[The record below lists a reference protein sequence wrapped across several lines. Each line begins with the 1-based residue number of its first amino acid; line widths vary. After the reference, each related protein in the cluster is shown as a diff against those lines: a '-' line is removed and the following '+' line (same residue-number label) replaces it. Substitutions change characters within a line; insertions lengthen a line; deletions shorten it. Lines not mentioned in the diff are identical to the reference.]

1 MTEVQEPASFVEAA
15 EQAAAAGD
23 YPTAADRLRDAADWQ
38 ERHLGPDH
46 PDLVNTLNNLGV
58 ALERS
63 GRFDEAEAAYRCA
76 YAIARKVYA
85 ADHPFVA
92 TSAANLREFCDAHG
106 AAFDPPAPT
115 PAPTP
120 PPQPKPVSV
129 AAPPP
134 VPVPAPAPAPAPARA
149 SASAPQPAAPRAFPP
164 KMDELRPRSL
174 RIPITLGA
182 VVIVVGLIAWLVTG
196 SPDETGSP
204 AVTPAA
210 GAERGE
216 AAPPPVSPA
225 RQPPA
230 TSSPRETPA
239 ATPRGAGSAAAL
251 TVLRAEVCQA
261 LVTRAGAAEWTCTPA
276 GASVPPGRLAYY
288 SRIRSASAVNVEH
301 RWYRG
306 NSLQQR
312 VELPVQANPSAGYRT
327 YSRRTIGADEAGEWR
342 VELRSASGALL
353 HEQRFVVR

>member
-1 MTEVQEPASFVEAA
+1 MTEVRDAASFVEAA
-15 EQAAAAGD
+15 QQAAEAGD

-63 GRFDEAEAAYRCA
+63 ERFDEAEAAYRCA
-76 YAIARKVYA
+76 YAIARKVYPP
-85 ADHPFVA
+85 DHAFVA
-92 TSAANLREFCDAHG
+92 TSAANLREFCAAHG

-120 PPQPKPVSV
+120 PAQPKPVSA
-129 AAPPP
+129 AAPPPVP
-134 VPVPAPAPAPAPARA
+134 VPVPAPAPAPA
-149 SASAPQPAAPRAFPP
+149 APRAFAP

-174 RIPITLGA
+174 RIPIILGA
-182 VVIVVGLIAWLVTG
+182 VVIVVGLIAWLMSG
-196 SPDETGSP
+196 SPDETRSP

-210 GAERGE
+210 GSERSE
-216 AAPPPVSPA
+216 AAPPSVEPA
-225 RQPPA
+225 RQLPA
-230 TSSPRETPA
+230 TGPRRETSP
-239 ATPRGAGSAAAL
+239 ATPRGAGSGAL
-251 TVLRAEVCQA
+251 TVLRAELCQA

-276 GASVPPGRLAYY
+276 GASASPGRLAYY
-288 SRIRSASAVNVEH
+288 TRIRSASAVNVEH

-327 YSRRTIGADEAGEWR
+327 YSRRTIGADEAGQWR
-342 VELRSASGALL
+342 VELRNASGVLL